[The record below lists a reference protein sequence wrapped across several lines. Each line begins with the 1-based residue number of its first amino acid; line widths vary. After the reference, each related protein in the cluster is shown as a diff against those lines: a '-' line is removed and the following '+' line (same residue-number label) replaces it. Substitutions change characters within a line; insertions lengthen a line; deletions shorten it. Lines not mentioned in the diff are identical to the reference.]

1 MDMKWWQ
8 RGLIWFALLSL
19 ASLVVPGVDPFAPV
33 GLALVLIVAFE
44 VVSRRLWPRRGRK
57 RTYPLA

>member
-1 MDMKWWQ
+1 VNMTWWQ

-19 ASLVVPGVDPFAPV
+19 ASLVIQGVDPFAPI

-44 VVSRRLWPRRGRK
+44 VVSRRLWPRRARK